1 MPLKRNKRMLGD
13 ISGPLIYVDTSEVR
27 EGAVE
32 ELKGAIEKLVE
43 FIDANEPQ
51 IVAYGVY
58 LSDDEREM
66 TVVHVHVDA
75 ASLEYHLDV
84 AGPAF
89 RKLADLITLSSI
101 RIYGEPSERALTQL
115 HDKARRL
122 GRDDV
127 AVHALEAGFSRIGF
141 DRLRSPTG

>member
-1 MPLKRNKRMLGD
+1 M
-13 ISGPLIYVDTSEVR
+13 SGLLIYVDTSDVR

-32 ELKGAIEKLVE
+32 ELKGAIKELIE

-51 IVAYGVY
+51 IVAYCVY
-58 LSDDEREM
+58 LSDDKREM
-66 TVVHVHVDA
+66 TVVHVHPDA

-101 RIYGEPSERALTQL
+101 RVYGEPSKRVLTQL
-115 HDKARRL
+115 HDKARLL
-122 GRDDV
+122 GGDDV
-127 AVHALEAGFSRIGF
+127 AVHSLEAGFSRIRF
-141 DRLRSPTG
+141 HRLRSPTG